1 MKSPGFPSRI
11 SFTSADQTR
20 KHHCRLEEDWEQ
32 MQKAVSEWNSE
43 AKRSTSHLPVN
54 FEILLK
60 QASVLQGLC
69 LGDIH
74 RFCGMTWGDLG

>member
-1 MKSPGFPSRI
+1 
-11 SFTSADQTR
+11 
-20 KHHCRLEEDWEQ
+20 

-69 LGDIH
+69 LGGIFFDRDGTFLLAHWIQ
-74 RFCGMTWGDLG
+74 TAEAEAI